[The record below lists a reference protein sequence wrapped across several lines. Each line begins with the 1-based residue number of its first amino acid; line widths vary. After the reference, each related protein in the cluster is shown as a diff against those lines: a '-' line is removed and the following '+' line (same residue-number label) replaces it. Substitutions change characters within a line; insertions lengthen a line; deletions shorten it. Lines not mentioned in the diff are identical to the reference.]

1 MAVITFASSKG
12 GVGKTTSA
20 IILGTIL
27 VRHYRVTMIDT
38 DPNQSVVRWAGRA
51 PVHAR
56 LKVIA
61 SKGERS
67 FAGELDRAK
76 AASDYVII
84 DTQGAG
90 RSLTSTAMGESD
102 LVIIPMGD
110 EQQDAEQAIETMV
123 QLKREAKA
131 RGREIPGRIL
141 FTRTPGVKSRLQRS
155 VNTQVRDHIG
165 AFTTELAERSAYAAL
180 HGYGGSLYDL
190 DVNEVSGVPKAIGN
204 AELFVEELKA
214 MLEQEKKTEPPS
226 RRKPEKAPTVQM
238 SLQML
243 EEEYAVFRR
252 LCIANRLTNGQMLK
266 AMMANYLRER
276 GNGPAAS

>member
-1 MAVITFASSKG
+1 MPVICFASSKG

-27 VRHYRVTMIDT
+27 MRHHRVTMIDT
-38 DPNQSVVRWAGRA
+38 DPNQSLVSWSERA

-67 FAGELDRAK
+67 FIGELDRAK

-90 RSLTSTAMGESD
+90 RSLTAIAMSESD

-110 EQQDAEQAIETMV
+110 EHEEAKQAVDTLV
-123 QLKREAKA
+123 QLKREAMQ
-131 RGREIPGRIL
+131 RNREIPVRIL
-141 FTRTPGVKSRLQRS
+141 FTRTKAAVKSRLQRS
-155 VNTQVRDHIG
+155 VNTQIRDKIG
-165 AFTTELAERSAYAAL
+165 AFTTELSERTAFAAL
-180 HGYGGSLYDL
+180 SAYGGSLYDL

-204 AELFVEELKA
+204 AELFVEELKGV
-214 MLEQEKKTEPPS
+214 MGWIDDIRGWS
-226 RRKPEKAPTVQM
+226 RPGAKEVNHGA
-238 SLQML
+238 
-243 EEEYAVFRR
+243 
-252 LCIANRLTNGQMLK
+252 
-266 AMMANYLRER
+266 
-276 GNGPAAS
+276 